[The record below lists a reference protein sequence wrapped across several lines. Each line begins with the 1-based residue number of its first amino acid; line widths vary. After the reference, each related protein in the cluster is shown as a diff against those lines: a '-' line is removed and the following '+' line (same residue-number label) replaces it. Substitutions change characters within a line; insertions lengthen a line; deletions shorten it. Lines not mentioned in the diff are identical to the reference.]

1 MVFHGFRKYW
11 MSGQFKH
18 LPRMPQKN
26 YLSFN
31 AGLMNLFYSL

>member
-11 MSGQFKH
+11 MSEQFKH
-18 LPRMPQKN
+18 LPNMPQKN

-31 AGLMNLFYSL
+31 AGLMNLFYSQ

>member
-1 MVFHGFRKYW
+1 

-31 AGLMNLFYSL
+31 AGLMNLFYSQ